1 MMFVLGRSKST
12 ATVSEP
18 QEQIA
23 APLDGRKGRAT
34 PKRRDS
40 QAARRQPLV
49 PADRKSA
56 KSTSKDDQRKARI
69 EARTAMANGEE
80 RALLARDRGPVK
92 RYIRNYVDSRLRVG
106 EIMLPLMLV
115 MLLISVAL
123 PTSLKGNSL
132 LIVWFIALAGVV
144 DAAIM
149 WRGCKKRIIALT
161 GAEPPARSWW
171 YAGMRAFQMRFT
183 RMPRPQVKRGVSL
196 DALPPPGRTSAGVKN
211 S

>member
-1 MMFVLGRSKST
+1 MLGRSKST
-12 ATVSEP
+12 AVVPAE
-18 QEQIA
+18 QEQAA

-49 PADRKSA
+49 PVDRKKA
-56 KSTSKDDQRKARI
+56 KTSSKDEQRKARTD
-69 EARTAMANGEE
+69 ARTAMANGEE
-80 RALLARDRGPVK
+80 RALLARDRGPIK
-92 RYIRNYVDSRLRVG
+92 RYIRSYVDARLRIG
-106 EIMLPLMLV
+106 EIMLPLMLF

-123 PTSLKGNSL
+123 PTSLKGNGL

-149 WRGCKKRIIALT
+149 WRKCKKRIIELT
-161 GAEPPARSWW
+161 GEEPPARSWW

-183 RMPRPQVKRGVSL
+183 RMPRPQVKRGVNFDEIPATGLSHSKT
-196 DALPPPGRTSAGVKN
+196 R
-211 S
+211 